1 MKVTN
6 WNNKE
11 WDIKLDEG
19 EPSKYIE
26 DLIAPL
32 EYHRKWTHKTE
43 KYLSFDNKPW
53 AIEKYQLTYNIKRR
67 ENEDIDELDFIMY
80 LVDKAVDYINNLET
94 VLSSDTEEEQPNDK
108 EDIF

>member
-1 MKVTN
+1 MKLVK
-6 WNNKE
+6 WLNKE
-11 WDIKLDEG
+11 YEIKLDTG

-32 EYHRKWTHKTE
+32 TYSKKWIHKTE
-43 KYLSFDNKPW
+43 KYLRFDNKPR
-53 AIEKYQLTYNIKRR
+53 ATEEYQLTYNIKRR

-80 LVDKAVDYINNLET
+80 LVEKAVDYINNLET
-94 VLSSDTEEEQPNDK
+94 VLNSDKEEEQPNDE